1 MRVRLVSAFFIAW
14 SISSIAAVQKCGPW
28 VAALGSAKGR
38 AVIVMGVSGTG
49 KSTVGRA
56 VAEELGWEFLD
67 ADDFHLTENK
77 AKMSKGIPI
86 TDTERTTW
94 LEELRRQ
101 IDLRTEAGKNI
112 VLACSALKLTYR
124 DKLGAARLH
133 VRLVYLYGERDLLFE
148 RINQR
153 TDHFFPASLLDSQLA
168 TLEPPTDAEALP
180 LDVALPHEQLKL
192 AVLQDLVRRQTL
204 TR

>member
-1 MRVRLVSAFFIAW
+1 MPVRLVLAFIIAW
-14 SISSIAAVQKCGPW
+14 SICSVAAAQKCGPW
-28 VAALGSAKGR
+28 VAALGSVRGH

-67 ADDFHLTENK
+67 ADDFHLPENK
-77 AKMSKGIPI
+77 AKMSTGIPI

-94 LEELRRQ
+94 LAELRRQ
-101 IDLRTEAGKNI
+101 IDLRTEEGKNV
-112 VLACSALKLTYR
+112 VLACSALKLAYR

-153 TDHFFPASLLDSQLA
+153 TNHFFPASLLDSQLA
-168 TLEPPTDAEALP
+168 TLEPPKEGEALS
-180 LDVALPHEQLKL
+180 LDVAMPHEQLKL
-192 AVLQDLVRRQTL
+192 AVLQDLVRRQKL
-204 TR
+204 RR